1 MLLSKEYVGYLAREV
16 TKKLVTGEFIETK
29 DIPSVSERVNAAMVD
44 ELGLEDRIN
53 DEVRA
58 ILDAYTEEMRKSGA
72 SYQEMFKKVKGELV
86 RKYKAVL

>member
-16 TKKLVTGEFIETK
+16 SKKLVAGEFIETTNQAALQ
-29 DIPSVSERVNAAMVD
+29 VRVHAALLE
-44 ELGLEDRIN
+44 ELSLEDRIN

-58 ILDAYTEEMRKSGA
+58 ILEAYGDEMKRTGA
-72 SYQEMFKKVKGELV
+72 NYQEMFKKVKNELV